1 MSNFEL
7 LSESNFQDVEVLSEA
22 DASGKK
28 SWYLEGVFLQS
39 DVVNRNKRMYPD
51 HIMEKEINRY
61 IDEYVNTKR
70 AVGELSHPPT
80 PEINLDNVS
89 HIIESINKNNTN
101 YIGKAKI
108 LNTPSG
114 RIAEGLLEGGVKL
127 GVSSRGLGSVK
138 QNSNGINE
146 VQDNF
151 KLATVDIVYQPSAPD
166 AFVDGLME
174 NASFVWNTTEED
186 KEYLESIKEH
196 VHKTNRM
203 HLEERKMQVFEDF
216 LNRIKSRN

>member
-1 MSNFEL
+1 MSKYEF

-22 DASGKK
+22 DANGKK

-39 DVVNRNKRMYPD
+39 DVVNRNKRIYPD
-51 HIMEKEINRY
+51 SIMEKEITRY
-61 IDEYVNTKR
+61 VNEYVTTKR

-89 HIIESINKNNTN
+89 HIIESIEKRGTN
-101 YIGKAKI
+101 YTGKAKI

-138 QNSNGINE
+138 QNSEGINE

-151 KLATVDIVYQPSAPD
+151 RLATVDIVYQPSAPD
-166 AFVDGLME
+166 AFVEGLME

-186 KEYLESIKEH
+186 KEFLENLKEH
-196 VHKTNRM
+196 VDKTNKAY
-203 HLEERKMQVFEDF
+203 LQEKKLQALQLF
-216 LNRIKSRN
+216 LDRIKSRN